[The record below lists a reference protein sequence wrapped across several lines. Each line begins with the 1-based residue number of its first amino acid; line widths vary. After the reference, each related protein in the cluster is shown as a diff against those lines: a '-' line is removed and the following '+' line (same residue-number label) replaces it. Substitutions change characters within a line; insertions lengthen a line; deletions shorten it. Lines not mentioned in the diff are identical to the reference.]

1 MVIYINPYEFSF
13 WPSSSDPS
21 SSTAIKKHFPRLVC
35 GAPVTMSL
43 PSQVPRS
50 CLQRLAGYTSRSYA
64 LTVLRSAPKC
74 LPRLLHVSHSPL
86 RSSVPSRE
94 QLGLDSSFSTQ
105 EIAFLQNL
113 VRKSPLFLHAS
124 RNKAEEFRFPL
135 GTTFKAPSREIG
147 LDMKDA
153 FAQALKEYG
162 IVAVELGFSDPKSQ
176 FMLEVVEAM
185 GCSPDTHSSTQ
196 GALWDVTYRPRGV
209 ISQKTGRNVVSISH
223 SLGEFAWHTDG
234 CFEVNPQRYFG
245 LHILHPDKLGG
256 GIFRVLAVDDL
267 VNLLSQASIETLLNY
282 EFELQVPPEFYKG
295 AATTRHKLLSV
306 EPNTGRYLVRF
317 RRDILADPPSDDPA
331 ANAAVAE
338 LNAILD
344 RRDTVGQ
351 SFSDDVFKENV
362 ILLLDNARFL
372 HCRTEIKDPRRFL
385 RRIRFNGTPGV
396 RN

>member
-1 MVIYINPYEFSF
+1 
-13 WPSSSDPS
+13 
-21 SSTAIKKHFPRLVC
+21 
-35 GAPVTMSL
+35 MSL

-64 LTVLRSAPKC
+64 WSVPRSASKA
-74 LPRLLHVSHSPL
+74 LPRLLHDSHSPL
-86 RSSVPSRE
+86 RSSVSSQE
-94 QLGLDSSFSTQ
+94 QLGLDYSFPAQ
-105 EIAFLQNL
+105 EFAFLQNL
-113 VRKSPLFLHAS
+113 VKKSPLFFQAS
-124 RNKAEEFRFPL
+124 KRKAEEFQFPL

-147 LDMKDA
+147 LEMKDA
-153 FAQALKEYG
+153 FAQALREYG
-162 IVAVELGFSDPKSQ
+162 IIAVELGFSDPKSQ

-196 GALWDVTYRPRGV
+196 GALWDVTYRPEGV
-209 ISQKTGRNVVSISH
+209 ISKKTGGNVVSISH

-234 CFEVNPQRYFG
+234 CFEVKPQRYFG

-267 VNLLSQASIETLLNY
+267 IKLLSPASIETLLNY

-295 AATTRHKLLSV
+295 AATTRHKLLSI
-306 EPNTGRYLVRF
+306 EPNTGRYHMRF

-344 RRDTVGQ
+344 KQDTVGQ
-351 SFSDDVFKENV
+351 SFSEDVFKENV
-362 ILLLDNARFL
+362 ILLMDNARFL
-372 HCRTEIKDPRRFL
+372 HCRTQIKDPRRFL
-385 RRIRFNGTPGV
+385 RRIRFNGTPGA

>member
-1 MVIYINPYEFSF
+1 
-13 WPSSSDPS
+13 
-21 SSTAIKKHFPRLVC
+21 
-35 GAPVTMSL
+35 MSL

-50 CLQRLAGYTSRSYA
+50 CLQRLAGYTSRSHA
-64 LTVLRSAPKC
+64 LAILRSASKPR
-74 LPRLLHVSHSPL
+74 PRLLHEFYAPL
-86 RSSVPSRE
+86 KSSVPSRE
-94 QLGLDSSFSTQ
+94 QLGLDSSFPVQ
-105 EIAFLQNL
+105 EFAFLQNL

-124 RNKAEEFRFPL
+124 KRKAEEFQFPL

-147 LDMKDA
+147 LEMKDT
-153 FAQALKEYG
+153 FAQALREYG
-162 IVAVELGFSDPKSQ
+162 IIAVELGFSDPQSQ
-176 FMLEVVEAM
+176 FMLQVVEAM

-196 GALWDVTYRPRGV
+196 GALWDVTYRPTGV
-209 ISQKTGRNVVSISH
+209 ISQKTGGSVVSISQ

-267 VNLLSQASIETLLNY
+267 VKLLSPATIETLLNY

-295 AATTRHKLLSV
+295 ATTTRHKLLSI
-306 EPNTGRYLVRF
+306 EPNTARYLVRF
-317 RRDILADPPSDDPA
+317 RRDILADPPSEDPA

-344 RRDTVGQ
+344 KRDTVGQ
-351 SFSDDVFKENV
+351 SFSEDVFKENV
-362 ILLLDNARFL
+362 ILLMDNARFL

-385 RRIRFNGTPGV
+385 RRIRFNGNPGV